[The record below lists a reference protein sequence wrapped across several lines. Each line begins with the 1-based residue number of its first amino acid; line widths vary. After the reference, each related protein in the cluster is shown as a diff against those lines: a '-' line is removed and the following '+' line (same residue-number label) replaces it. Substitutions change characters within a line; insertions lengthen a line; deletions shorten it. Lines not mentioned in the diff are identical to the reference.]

1 MSTDSEKQKKDNK
14 YVAGIPG
21 EELQYI
27 QDCYAKVANIFV
39 VCKDAQ
45 GNSMTQ
51 FSGDLEELA
60 LIQEHVPKDYFQV
73 LLSQLR
79 DNPYEEQVIAD
90 SNCPYIKLV
99 GTAITVCGKPVI
111 FWCSFAVIQNE
122 EQGWWS
128 RIKTV
133 VTPQELRSRME
144 LSRVLVRK
152 LFAESFLVMNANE
165 EAKKSRL
172 AQEKMK
178 EELHRNQA
186 MTRIVRNLDSSEKYE
201 DIVENVLESTMEY
214 LKADVGNLFKVNR
227 QEKVYE
233 ILCRIDKTQK
243 KECLA
248 QKNIG
253 FEEWPLSNE
262 RPVFISSNVML
273 PEITKKQFEAFG
285 IKALASLP
293 VFVNDEVVMYFNI
306 IDVNRERAWQVSDI
320 NLLSDV
326 CKVIQSILAKRIAK
340 NSLDSSYKSM
350 ETILDNVGCGILV
363 TDKSSDEILFTNHL
377 VNLVFGEELEQGNLP
392 QKLRAGK
399 KISYNSKL
407 KEFYEEKSKHWYD
420 LHYTEFVWVDGREA
434 VLCALYD
441 VTDKRNYQKK
451 IEQHANNDFLTGLY
465 NRMRCE
471 RDLKKCVERVKNN
484 KKSGSLIYLDLD
496 NFKNINDGLG
506 HQYGD
511 ILLQSISNSMKGI
524 KEIENTCYRMGGD
537 EFIMILPEEYYERK
551 QQVLEQLVQM
561 FNKPWCLN
569 NTDYYCTASIGVV
582 DFPNDANDA
591 SDIIKKADIAMYEA
605 KKMGKNTVYYYT
617 ESSGSSSKK
626 RLDLEKNMRDSS
638 SIGFKDFIVYYQ
650 PIMDMKHKD
659 GVKCR
664 GAEALLRW
672 KHHNMGM
679 VSPAEF
685 IPLAEYLGL
694 INPIGTHVLRQ
705 ACKACKNWNELGHPD
720 YKVNVNL
727 SVVQLLQNNIV
738 DIIKDTVEEVGID
751 PKNLILEV
759 TESLAIND
767 MATMKRVLSDIRA
780 LGIDIALDDFGTG
793 YSSLNHIKE
802 IPLDVIK
809 IDQTFVTDIEN
820 DEYAK
825 AFIKMISELAETL
838 DLSVCVEGVEKKEQL
853 RILEEMQVKY
863 IQGFYYDKAI
873 PLEEFETKYIFNTSG
888 IR

>member
-1 MSTDSEKQKKDNK
+1 MSTDSDNRKKINK
-14 YVAGIPG
+14 CIAGIHG

-27 QDCYAKVANIFV
+27 QDCYAKVANVFV

-51 FSGDLEELA
+51 FSGDLEELE
-60 LIQEHVPKDYFQV
+60 LIESHVSRDYAQI

-79 DNPYEEQVIAD
+79 DNPYEEQVVVD
-90 SNCPYIKLV
+90 TNCPYVKLV
-99 GTAITVCGKPVI
+99 GTAITVCEKPVI
-111 FWCSFAVIQNE
+111 FWCSYAVIQNE
-122 EQGWWS
+122 EPGWWS
-128 RIKTV
+128 QIKTV
-133 VTPQELRSRME
+133 VTTQELRSRME

-165 EAKKSRL
+165 EAKKIRM

-178 EELHRNQA
+178 DELQRNQA
-186 MTRIVRNLDSSEKYE
+186 MAKIVRNLDSSEKYE
-201 DIVENVLESTMEY
+201 VIVENILETTMEY
-214 LKADVGNLFKVNR
+214 LQADVGNLFRVNR
-227 QEKVYE
+227 EDKVYE
-233 ILCRIDKTQK
+233 ILCRIERTGETK
-243 KECLA
+243 CLA
-248 QKNIG
+248 QKCIP

-273 PEITKKQFEAFG
+273 PEFTRKRFEIYG

-293 VFVNDEVVMYFNI
+293 IFINDEVVMYFNV
-306 IDVNRERAWQVSDI
+306 IDENGERAWSVADI

-326 CKVIQSILAKRIAK
+326 SKVIQSILTKRIAK
-340 NSLDSSYKSM
+340 DSLASSYQSL

-363 TDKSSDEILFTNHL
+363 TDKANDEILFTNHM

-392 QKLRAGK
+392 RKLREGK

-420 LHYTEFVWVDGREA
+420 LHYTELMWVDGREA

-471 RDLKKCVERVKNN
+471 RDLKKCLERVKNN
-484 KKSGSLIYLDLD
+484 GGTGSLIYLDLD

-511 ILLQSISNSMKGI
+511 ILLQGISNSMKEI
-524 KEIENTCYRMGGD
+524 KEIEHTCYRMGGD
-537 EFIMILPEEYYERK
+537 EFIMILTEEYYDSK
-551 QQVLEQLVQM
+551 QDILDKLIQM

-569 NTDYYCTASIGVV
+569 GTDYYCTASIGVV
-582 DFPNDANDA
+582 DFPEDAKDANDV
-591 SDIIKKADIAMYEA
+591 IKKADIAMYEA
-605 KKMGKNTVYYYT
+605 KKMGKNTVYHYPEAT
-617 ESSGSSSKK
+617 GSSSKK

-638 SIGFKDFIVYYQ
+638 CSGFKDFIVYYQ
-650 PIMDMKHKD
+650 PIMDMKSKD

-672 KHHNMGM
+672 KHENMGM

-694 INPIGTHVLRQ
+694 IHPIGTHVLRQ
-705 ACKACKNWNELGHPD
+705 ACKACRNWNELGHPD

-727 SVVQLLQNNIV
+727 SVVQLLQNDIV
-738 DIIKDTVEEVGID
+738 DIIRDTVEETGIN

-780 LGIDIALDDFGTG
+780 LGIGIALDDFGTG

-809 IDQTFVTDIEN
+809 IDQTFVTDIEQ

-838 DLSVCVEGVEKKEQL
+838 DLSVCVEGVEKEEQL

-863 IQGFYYDKAI
+863 IQGFYYDRAI